1 MNCNAIDERLDDY
14 VDGTLPEGEC
24 QEVELHVAACAA
36 CQEQERQLRWLL
48 DRAQALPQEL
58 QPGRDLWAGIARR
71 IEQEKRARPGWWAPL
86 GLAAAAVLV
95 IGVTLSQRDHVLP
108 RPTPVAFG
116 TPVSY
121 EPSALGGAEQEYER
135 AATTLMGALEERRD
149 SLSPETL
156 ASVRKNMEV
165 IDGALA
171 EVRAALQRD
180 PGNSELTRMLV
191 ATHRKKVDTLR
202 RVVRLS
208 KAI

>member
-1 MNCNAIDERLDDY
+1 MA
-14 VDGTLPEGEC
+14 
-24 QEVELHVAACAA
+24 
-36 CQEQERQLRWLL
+36 
-48 DRAQALPQEL
+48 
-58 QPGRDLWAGIARR
+58 
-71 IEQEKRARPGWWAPL
+71 
-86 GLAAAAVLV
+86 
-95 IGVTLSQRDHVLP
+95 
-108 RPTPVAFG
+108 
-116 TPVSY
+116 
-121 EPSALGGAEQEYER
+121 
-135 AATTLMGALEERRD
+135 ALEERRD

-165 IDGALA
+165 IDSALA

>member
-24 QEVELHVAACAA
+24 QEIELHVASCAA
-36 CQEQERQLRWLL
+36 CQQQERQLRWLL

-58 QPGRDLWAGIARR
+58 QPGRDLWAGIATR
-71 IEQEKRARPGWWAPL
+71 IEAERRARPGWWAPL

-95 IGVTLSQRDHVLP
+95 IGVALSQREHVLP
-108 RPTPVAFG
+108 RPGPVAFG

-121 EPSALGGAEQEYER
+121 ERSAMGGAEQEYER
-135 AATTLMGALEERRD
+135 AATTLMAALEERRD
-149 SLSPETL
+149 TLSPETL

-171 EVRAALQRD
+171 EVRAALQHD